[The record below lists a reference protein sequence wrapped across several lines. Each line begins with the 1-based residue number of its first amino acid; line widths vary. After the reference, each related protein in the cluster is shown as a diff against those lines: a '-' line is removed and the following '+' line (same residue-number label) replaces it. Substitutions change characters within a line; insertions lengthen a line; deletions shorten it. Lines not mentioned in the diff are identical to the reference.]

1 MQKLEKGMEF
11 KELKNKTKSEL
22 QKMLRDQREE
32 LRGLRFKVANRSL
45 KNVKDVKKMKVII
58 ARILTAIKQAV
69 K

>member
-1 MQKLEKGMEF
+1 MEF